1 MIYLIYGETGE
12 YGDHT
17 EWDYGY
23 TTSEQ
28 KAQEMTQFL
37 NSKLLELGLQG
48 KYIADLWEKQREN
61 RQLFEDTYDSNFRL
75 DYTGSYYRYRSIAEI
90 E

>member
-1 MIYLIYGETGE
+1 MCKFGVLIAPLFFEVIMIYLIYGETGE
-12 YGDHT
+12 YADST

-23 TTSEQ
+23 IKSEQ

-48 KYIADLWEKQREN
+48 KYKADLWEKQREN
-61 RQLFEDTYDSNFRL
+61 RLS
-75 DYTGSYYRYRSIAEI
+75 
-90 E
+90 